1 MRIVLLKALRNLA
14 QDCETVAAAARKALR
29 EIESAELLG
38 APVSEDAV
46 QQQINRLERRLT
58 TAARRVGV
66 RHSPNTEG

>member
-1 MRIVLLKALRNLA
+1 MRVVLLKALRNLA
-14 QDCETVAAAARKALR
+14 QDCETIAAAARKALR

-38 APVSEDAV
+38 TPVSEDAV

>member
-1 MRIVLLKALRNLA
+1 MRIVLIKALRNLA
-14 QDCETVAAAARKALR
+14 QDCETIAAAARKALR

-58 TAARRVGV
+58 SAAKRIGV
-66 RHSPNTEG
+66 RPSPERV